1 MALHEQLVA
10 DLRLH
15 VDRLLNRV
23 DQLQLLLAQNF
34 SASKTADLPDF
45 VSRELRAAAVVGSI
59 SELEALT
66 RSAIQLTHNELNS
79 CGLILCDISPSIRQ
93 LAVHNTFESLRGM
106 ADHSKLWEKRRFA
119 TTLETCNQPV
129 SLPIILRGSPQPPL
143 DGRTLTP
150 SHYYRLWQIYGLPDT
165 PFPVVSWEG
174 SLQKLALLRNDIAH
188 GNLPVDEMFTQ
199 PGRSAHDIR
208 VYIND
213 IGLFSINFADCWES
227 YLINQGYLAH

>member
-1 MALHEQLVA
+1 MAPHEQLVA

-34 SASKTADLPDF
+34 DASNEGNLPGF

-59 SELEALT
+59 AELEALT
-66 RSAIQLTHNELNS
+66 RSAIQLTHKELNS
-79 CGLILCDISPSIRQ
+79 YGLVLCDISPSIRQ
-93 LAVHNTFESLRGM
+93 LAVHDTFESLRGVM
-106 ADHSKLWEKRRFA
+106 DHGKLWAKRSFA

-129 SLPIILRGSPQPPL
+129 SLPIILRGAPQPPL

-150 SHYYRLWQIYGLPDT
+150 QHYHRLWQIYGLPGT

-188 GNLPVDEMFTQ
+188 GNLPVGEIFAQ
-199 PGRSAHDIR
+199 PGRSAPDVR
-208 VYIND
+208 SYIND
-213 IGLFSINFADCWES
+213 IGLFSINFTDCWEK
-227 YLINQGYLAH
+227 YLVKRGYLAQ